1 MKGSGIDAT
10 ILPAYIIDTLIIIMF
25 NVDISIIPVFN
36 IGIVFLNSLILSI
49 QIEIYLFF
57 LIMLLYIDISKHS
70 INLTFLL

>member
-1 MKGSGIDAT
+1 MKGSGVDAT
-10 ILPAYIIDTLIIIMF
+10 ILPVYIIYMFIIIMF
-25 NVDISIIPVFN
+25 TVISILPVFN
-36 IGIVFLNSLILSI
+36 INIVFLNSLILSI